1 MSPWFPMLTVLS
13 MFYYICLRRRA
24 RLASRGDMINSRR
37 AIKSNNRALP
47 MSTKAVQ
54 YAKEVLDFSS
64 HYGSENSMSYTM
76 WNLAGSPNV
85 YPSSG
90 DFTQTAVFRN
100 YGTWWDQ
107 CPSAPLPFK
116 RTSPSFFS
124 QDYVELAFE
133 EPVYPTAIHILET
146 YHPGSVVKILA
157 CSANPYSQST
167 PAEIRWETI
176 WSAEPTRVNS
186 PQARLFKPCIK
197 EINFPTNLIR
207 LETNSSCLDYYTELD
222 AVELHGVKEKP
233 MLSLKTSTIDM
244 NDLDEDEYDEKDS
257 CGLDCLTSQFSSS
270 SLRERTDNGYFDKL
284 PYELIQLILSHLAL
298 PDLCHLAQT
307 CKLLYQHCCDPLQYL
322 HLSLQPY
329 WANLNDTALEYLLP
343 RCTLVQWLN
352 LSWTGNR
359 GFISTSGFSRLL
371 KVCGSELLRLE
382 LACGHFLNE
391 ACLEVIAEMCPNLQ
405 ELNLSSCDKLPPP
418 AFSHIS
424 KLSGLKRLVLYRTKI
439 EQTALLGILNFCL
452 ELQHLNLGSCVLI
465 EDYDLVAGVIG
476 AKCKKLRSLDLW
488 RCKNI
493 TEKGI
498 IELASGCQL
507 LEELDLGW
515 CPTLQSATGCFVNLA
530 RKLPGLR
537 KLFLTANRSVCD
549 TDIEELAANCQ
560 HLHHLDILGTRMVSP
575 AALRKLLE
583 SCKGLCLLDVSF
595 CSQIDSRVVQ
605 EFTSRFPNLLIK
617 KSFTQ

>member
-24 RLASRGDMINSRR
+24 RLASRGEMINSRR
-37 AIKSNNRALP
+37 AIESNSRALP
-47 MSTKAVQ
+47 MSIEAIQ

-76 WNLAGSPNV
+76 WNLAGPPNV

-90 DFTQTAVFRN
+90 DFTQTAVFRT
-100 YGTWWDQ
+100 YGHWWHQ
-107 CPSAPLPFK
+107 CASSALPFK
-116 RTSPSFFS
+116 RTPPSFCS

-133 EPVYPTAIHILET
+133 EPVYPTAVHILET

-157 CSANPYSQST
+157 CSANPYSQTT
-167 PAEIRWETI
+167 PTEVRWETI
-176 WSAEPTRVNS
+176 WSAEPTRAHS
-186 PQARLFKPCIK
+186 PQARQFTPCIK
-197 EINFPTNLIR
+197 EIDFPTNLLR
-207 LETNSSCLDYYTELD
+207 LETNSSILEYYTELD

-233 MLSLKTSTIDM
+233 ILSLKTAAIDM
-244 NDLDEDEYDEKDS
+244 NDLDEDEYDDKDG
-257 CGLDCLTSQFSSS
+257 CGIDCLTHQFSGS
-270 SLRERTDNGYFDKL
+270 SLRDWTNNGYFDKL
-284 PYELIQLILSHLAL
+284 PYELIQLIISHLAL
-298 PDLCHLAQT
+298 PDLCRLAQT
-307 CKLLYQHCCDPLQYL
+307 CKLLYQHCCDPLQYT

-329 WANLNDTALEYLLP
+329 WASLTDASLEYLLP

-359 GFISTSGFSRLL
+359 GFITTSGFSRLL
-371 KVCGSELLRLE
+371 KVCGSELVRLD

-405 ELNLSSCDKLPPP
+405 ELNLSSCDKLPPQ

-424 KLSGLKRLVLYRTKI
+424 KLCALKRLVLYRTKI
-439 EQTALLGILNFCL
+439 E
-452 ELQHLNLGSCVLI
+452 I
-465 EDYDLVAGVIG
+465 EDYDLIAGVIG
-476 AKCKKLRSLDLW
+476 AKCKKLQSLDLW

-498 IELASGCQL
+498 MDIASGCPL

-515 CPTLQSATGCFVNLA
+515 CPTLHSSTGCFTNLA

-549 TDIEELAANCQ
+549 SDIEELAANCQ
-560 HLHHLDILGTRMVSP
+560 LLQYLDILGTRLVSP
-575 AALRKLLE
+575 PSLRKLLE
-583 SCKGLCLLDVSF
+583 CCKDLVLLDVSF
-595 CSQIDSRVVQ
+595 CSQIDSRIVQ
-605 EFTSRFPNLLIK
+605 ELASRFPNVSIK